1 MANLVDIFTQSSG
14 LKGETT
20 VLSTSEDLPKDK
32 PSLFDSLLKTSI
44 EDIENSSAQNTNS
57 KIVSQNITSNLE
69 KSPLDAEVIE
79 VNTKLIDEGLD
90 SEAINLDENS
100 NSEEVIKDLSKNITN
115 ELNKDNTK
123 KDEIKEP
130 TKNIQNS
137 ISSKNS
143 LLDRLVLEVKN
154 SNLEQVPKVEQILSE
169 PLENVDIVNS
179 DKSFIKSL
187 DKVIEGLK
195 NQNNLEQKLD
205 SEKIIISKD
214 DKLVEIIKEQEI
226 LIEDINGNSLKM
238 EINSKDE
245 LKSALDEIMS
255 RLSVIEQYSTEK
267 KEDEKPK
274 EDKPK
279 EQEILIEDING
290 NNLQIKDDNSQNLD
304 DVTLETT
311 QNLSQIIV
319 NSEDRQNIEN
329 QIETSVVLKD
339 GLNFENI
346 LIVEDEV
353 ANSDAIKNET
363 VKNENNL
370 NSQNILIVENEV
382 VKTENNTKVDQKLSL
397 MDQLIQTNSK
407 KDITTKIEESAT
419 SNPQSVE
426 QINKNSKDV
435 ASNIFLAEQ
444 KNSLNNQL
452 LFNKNEAVNILK
464 NASSIED
471 IEKSANILDLDANN
485 LEVEQN
491 ISSESLNDL
500 SVDEKEILDRKNIL
514 NSILNEKNI
523 RSVDVRN
530 LITNSIEASKALL
543 EDTINILD
551 DKILDIQP
559 NLVNSIQSRIVG
571 AKQQMASMMSDVARQ
586 MYENYKPPVTVFRM
600 NLNPGDLGTISVLM
614 KQDKSSGLTINM
626 SVSNIATLE
635 LLMENQNMLRNSL
648 AKTFNDSANFNL
660 DFSKGEGGQSQGDSS
675 SNQNQRDKRDS
686 NTQEILRLKKENKDY
701 EEKND
706 YM

>member
-1 MANLVDIFTQSSG
+1 M
-14 LKGETT
+14 
-20 VLSTSEDLPKDK
+20 
-32 PSLFDSLLKTSI
+32 
-44 EDIENSSAQNTNS
+44 
-57 KIVSQNITSNLE
+57 
-69 KSPLDAEVIE
+69 
-79 VNTKLIDEGLD
+79 
-90 SEAINLDENS
+90 
-100 NSEEVIKDLSKNITN
+100 
-115 ELNKDNTK
+115 
-123 KDEIKEP
+123 
-130 TKNIQNS
+130 
-137 ISSKNS
+137 
-143 LLDRLVLEVKN
+143 EVKN

-226 LIEDINGNSLKM
+226 LIEDINGN
-238 EINSKDE
+238 
-245 LKSALDEIMS
+245 
-255 RLSVIEQYSTEK
+255 
-267 KEDEKPK
+267 
-274 EDKPK
+274 
-279 EQEILIEDING
+279 
-290 NNLQIKDDNSQNLD
+290 NLQIKDENSQNLD

-329 QIETSVVLKD
+329 QIETSTVLKD
-339 GLNFENI
+339 SLNFENI

-686 NTQEILRLKKENKDY
+686 NTQEILKLKKENKDY

>member
-1 MANLVDIFTQSSG
+1 MANLVDIFTQTSG

-44 EDIENSSAQNTNS
+44 EDIENSSTQNTNS
-57 KIVSQNITSNLE
+57 KIVSQNSTSNLE
-69 KSPLDAEVIE
+69 KSPLDGEVLEID
-79 VNTKLIDEGLD
+79 TKLSG
-90 SEAINLDENS
+90 EAIEFETINLDENS

-115 ELNKDNTK
+115 ELSKDNTK

-154 SNLEQVPKVEQILSE
+154 SNLEQVSKGEQILSE
-169 PLENVDIVNS
+169 PLKNLENVDIESN
-179 DKSFIKSL
+179 DKTFIKSL
-187 DKVIEGLK
+187 DEVIEDLK
-195 NQNNLEQKLD
+195 SQNNLEEKLD
-205 SEKIIISKD
+205 SSKIVISKD
-214 DKLVEIIKEQEI
+214 DKSVEIIKEQEV
-226 LIEDINGNSLKM
+226 LVKDINGNSL
-238 EINSKDE
+238 
-245 LKSALDEIMS
+245 
-255 RLSVIEQYSTEK
+255 
-267 KEDEKPK
+267 
-274 EDKPK
+274 
-279 EQEILIEDING
+279 
-290 NNLQIKDDNSQNLD
+290 QIKDENTKVVELVTSEKTQ
-304 DVTLETT
+304 DV
-311 QNLSQIIV
+311 SQIIV
-319 NSEDRQNIEN
+319 NIEN
-329 QIETSVVLKD
+329 TQELENKIQTSTILKD
-339 GLNFENI
+339 SLNSENI
-346 LIVEDEV
+346 LIVQDEIV
-353 ANSDAIKNET
+353 NDEAIKNE
-363 VKNENNL
+363 VIKNENKVISENV
-370 NSQNILIVENEV
+370 LIIQDEAIKSED
-382 VKTENNTKVDQKLSL
+382 VKINNNTKVEQKLSL
-397 MDQLIQTNSK
+397 MDQLIQSNSK
-407 KDITTKIEESAT
+407 KDITAKIEEAVSL
-419 SNPQSVE
+419 NPQSIE
-426 QINKNSKDV
+426 QTNKNSKEL
-435 ASNIFLAEQ
+435 ASNIFLADQ

-464 NASSIED
+464 NASGIED
-471 IEKSANILDLDANN
+471 IEKSANILDLNANN

-491 ISSESLNDL
+491 ISSENLTDL

-514 NSILNEKNI
+514 NSILNEKDV

-543 EDTINILD
+543 EDTINIVD
-551 DKILDIQP
+551 DKVLDIQP

-648 AKTFNDSANFNL
+648 AKTFNDNANFNL

-675 SNQNQRDKRDS
+675 SNQNQKDKRDS

>member
-1 MANLVDIFTQSSG
+1 MANLVDIFTQTSG

-44 EDIENSSAQNTNS
+44 EDIENSSTQNTNS
-57 KIVSQNITSNLE
+57 KIVSQNSTSNLE
-69 KSPLDAEVIE
+69 KSPLDGEVLEID
-79 VNTKLIDEGLD
+79 TKLSG
-90 SEAINLDENS
+90 EAIEFETINLDENS
-100 NSEEVIKDLSKNITN
+100 NSEEVIKDLSKNVTN
-115 ELNKDNTK
+115 DLNNDNTK
-123 KDEIKEP
+123 KDEAKEP
-130 TKNIQNS
+130 VKNIQNS
-137 ISSKNS
+137 LSSKNS

-154 SNLEQVPKVEQILSE
+154 SNLEQVSKGEQILSE
-169 PLENVDIVNS
+169 PLKNLENVDIESN
-179 DKSFIKSL
+179 DKTFIKSL
-187 DKVIEGLK
+187 DEVIEDLK
-195 NQNNLEQKLD
+195 SQNNLEEKLD
-205 SEKIIISKD
+205 SSKIVISKD
-214 DKLVEIIKEQEI
+214 DKSVEIIKEQEV
-226 LIEDINGNSLKM
+226 LVKDINGNSL
-238 EINSKDE
+238 
-245 LKSALDEIMS
+245 
-255 RLSVIEQYSTEK
+255 
-267 KEDEKPK
+267 
-274 EDKPK
+274 
-279 EQEILIEDING
+279 
-290 NNLQIKDDNSQNLD
+290 QIKEENTKVVELVTSEKTQ
-304 DVTLETT
+304 DV
-311 QNLSQIIV
+311 SQIIV
-319 NSEDRQNIEN
+319 NIEN
-329 QIETSVVLKD
+329 TQELENKIQTSTILKD
-339 GLNFENI
+339 SLNSENI
-346 LIVEDEV
+346 LIVQDEIV
-353 ANSDAIKNET
+353 NDEAIKNE
-363 VKNENNL
+363 VIKNENKVISENV
-370 NSQNILIVENEV
+370 LIIQDEAIKSED
-382 VKTENNTKVDQKLSL
+382 VKINNNTKVEQKLSL
-397 MDQLIQTNSK
+397 MDQLIQSNSK
-407 KDITTKIEESAT
+407 KDITAKIEESAT

-426 QINKNSKDV
+426 QINKNSKELT
-435 ASNIFLAEQ
+435 SNIFLAEQ

-452 LFNKNEAVNILK
+452 LFNKNEAINILK
-464 NASSIED
+464 NASGIED
-471 IEKSANILDLDANN
+471 IEKSANILDLNANN

-514 NSILNEKNI
+514 NSILNEKDV

-543 EDTINILD
+543 EDTINIVD
-551 DKILDIQP
+551 DKVLDIQP

-648 AKTFNDSANFNL
+648 AKTFNDNANFNL

-675 SNQNQRDKRDS
+675 SNQNQKDKRDS

>member
-226 LIEDINGNSLKM
+226 LIEDINGN
-238 EINSKDE
+238 
-245 LKSALDEIMS
+245 
-255 RLSVIEQYSTEK
+255 
-267 KEDEKPK
+267 
-274 EDKPK
+274 
-279 EQEILIEDING
+279 
-290 NNLQIKDDNSQNLD
+290 NLQIKDENSQNLD
-304 DVTLETT
+304 DVNLETT

-319 NSEDRQNIEN
+319 NSEDRQNVEN
-329 QIETSVVLKD
+329 QIETSTVLKD
-339 GLNFENI
+339 SLNFENI

>member
-79 VNTKLIDEGLD
+79 VNTKLIDEVLD

-226 LIEDINGNSLKM
+226 LIEDINGN
-238 EINSKDE
+238 
-245 LKSALDEIMS
+245 
-255 RLSVIEQYSTEK
+255 
-267 KEDEKPK
+267 
-274 EDKPK
+274 
-279 EQEILIEDING
+279 
-290 NNLQIKDDNSQNLD
+290 NLQIKDENSQNLD

-329 QIETSVVLKD
+329 QIETSIVLKD
-339 GLNFENI
+339 SLNFENI

-419 SNPQSVE
+419 LNPQSVE

-464 NASSIED
+464 NASTIED

-686 NTQEILRLKKENKDY
+686 NTQEILKLKKENKDY

>member
-169 PLENVDIVNS
+169 PLKNLENVDIENN
-179 DKSFIKSL
+179 DKTFIKSL
-187 DKVIEGLK
+187 DEVIEGLK

-226 LIEDINGNSLKM
+226 LIEDINGN
-238 EINSKDE
+238 
-245 LKSALDEIMS
+245 
-255 RLSVIEQYSTEK
+255 
-267 KEDEKPK
+267 
-274 EDKPK
+274 
-279 EQEILIEDING
+279 
-290 NNLQIKDDNSQNLD
+290 NLQIKDENSQNFD
-304 DVTLETT
+304 EVTLETT

-319 NSEDRQNIEN
+319 NNEDRQNIEN
-329 QIETSVVLKD
+329 QIETSTVLKD
-339 GLNFENI
+339 SLNFENI

-407 KDITTKIEESAT
+407 KDITTKIEESTT

-464 NASSIED
+464 NASTIED

-500 SVDEKEILDRKNIL
+500 SVDEQEILDRKNIL

-686 NTQEILRLKKENKDY
+686 NTQDILKLKKENKDY

>member
-226 LIEDINGNSLKM
+226 L
-238 EINSKDE
+238 
-245 LKSALDEIMS
+245 
-255 RLSVIEQYSTEK
+255 V
-267 KEDEKPK
+267 
-274 EDKPK
+274 
-279 EQEILIEDING
+279 EDING
-290 NNLQIKDDNSQNLD
+290 NNLQIKDENSQNLD
-304 DVTLETT
+304 DVNLETT

-319 NSEDRQNIEN
+319 NSEDRQNVEN
-329 QIETSVVLKD
+329 QIETSTVLKD
-339 GLNFENI
+339 SLNFENI

-419 SNPQSVE
+419 SNPQSAE

-686 NTQEILRLKKENKDY
+686 NTQEILKLKKENKDY

>member
-14 LKGETT
+14 LKSETT
-20 VLSTSEDLPKDK
+20 VLNTSEDLPKDK

-226 LIEDINGNSLKM
+226 L
-238 EINSKDE
+238 
-245 LKSALDEIMS
+245 
-255 RLSVIEQYSTEK
+255 V
-267 KEDEKPK
+267 
-274 EDKPK
+274 
-279 EQEILIEDING
+279 EDING

-304 DVTLETT
+304 EVTLETT

-319 NSEDRQNIEN
+319 NSEDRQNVEN
-329 QIETSVVLKD
+329 QIETSKVLKD
-339 GLNFENI
+339 SLSFENI

-363 VKNENNL
+363 VKNENKL

-686 NTQEILRLKKENKDY
+686 NTQEILKLKKENKDY

>member
-169 PLENVDIVNS
+169 PLENADILS
-179 DKSFIKSL
+179 TDKSFIKSL

-226 LIEDINGNSLKM
+226 LIEDINGN
-238 EINSKDE
+238 
-245 LKSALDEIMS
+245 
-255 RLSVIEQYSTEK
+255 
-267 KEDEKPK
+267 
-274 EDKPK
+274 
-279 EQEILIEDING
+279 
-290 NNLQIKDDNSQNLD
+290 NLQIKDENSQNFD
-304 DVTLETT
+304 EVTLETT

-319 NSEDRQNIEN
+319 NNEDRQNIEN
-329 QIETSVVLKD
+329 QIETSTVLKD
-339 GLNFENI
+339 SLNFENI

-407 KDITTKIEESAT
+407 KDITTKIEESTT

-464 NASSIED
+464 NASTIED

>member
-44 EDIENSSAQNTNS
+44 EDIENSSTQNTNS
-57 KIVSQNITSNLE
+57 KIVSQNSTSNLE
-69 KSPLDAEVIE
+69 KSPLDGEVLEID
-79 VNTKLIDEGLD
+79 TKLSG
-90 SEAINLDENS
+90 EAIEFETINLDENS
-100 NSEEVIKDLSKNITN
+100 NSEEVIKDLSKNVTN
-115 ELNKDNTK
+115 DLNNDNTK
-123 KDEIKEP
+123 KDEAKEP
-130 TKNIQNS
+130 VKNIQNS
-137 ISSKNS
+137 LSSKNS

-154 SNLEQVPKVEQILSE
+154 SNLEQVSKGEQILSE
-169 PLENVDIVNS
+169 PLKNLENVDIESN
-179 DKSFIKSL
+179 DKTFIKSL
-187 DKVIEGLK
+187 DEVIEDLK
-195 NQNNLEQKLD
+195 SQKNSEEKLD
-205 SEKIIISKD
+205 NSKIVISKD
-214 DKLVEIIKEQEI
+214 DKSVEII
-226 LIEDINGNSLKM
+226 
-238 EINSKDE
+238 
-245 LKSALDEIMS
+245 
-255 RLSVIEQYSTEK
+255 
-267 KEDEKPK
+267 
-274 EDKPK
+274 K

-290 NNLQIKDDNSQNLD
+290 NNLQIKDENSQNLD
-304 DVTLETT
+304 DLTLETT

-329 QIETSVVLKD
+329 QIETSTVLKD
-339 GLNFENI
+339 SLNFENI

-397 MDQLIQTNSK
+397 MDQLIQANSK

>member
-14 LKGETT
+14 LKGEAT

-69 KSPLDAEVIE
+69 KSSLDAEVVE

-226 LIEDINGNSLKM
+226 LIEDINGN
-238 EINSKDE
+238 
-245 LKSALDEIMS
+245 
-255 RLSVIEQYSTEK
+255 
-267 KEDEKPK
+267 
-274 EDKPK
+274 
-279 EQEILIEDING
+279 
-290 NNLQIKDDNSQNLD
+290 NLQIKDDNSQNID
-304 DVTLETT
+304 DVNLETT

-319 NSEDRQNIEN
+319 NSEDIQNIEN
-329 QIETSVVLKD
+329 QIETSTVLKD
-339 GLNFENI
+339 SLNFENI

>member
-130 TKNIQNS
+130 TKNIKNS

-205 SEKIIISKD
+205 SEKIIISQD
-214 DKLVEIIKEQEI
+214 DKLVEII
-226 LIEDINGNSLKM
+226 
-238 EINSKDE
+238 
-245 LKSALDEIMS
+245 
-255 RLSVIEQYSTEK
+255 
-267 KEDEKPK
+267 
-274 EDKPK
+274 K

-311 QNLSQIIV
+311 QNLSQIVV
-319 NSEDRQNIEN
+319 NSEDIEN
-329 QIETSVVLKD
+329 QIETSTVLKD
-339 GLNFENI
+339 SLNFENI

-363 VKNENNL
+363 VKNENKL

-686 NTQEILRLKKENKDY
+686 NTQEILKLKKENKDY

>member
-14 LKGETT
+14 LKGEAT

-57 KIVSQNITSNLE
+57 KIASQNITSNLE
-69 KSPLDAEVIE
+69 KSSLDAEVIE

-226 LIEDINGNSLKM
+226 LIEDINGN
-238 EINSKDE
+238 
-245 LKSALDEIMS
+245 
-255 RLSVIEQYSTEK
+255 
-267 KEDEKPK
+267 
-274 EDKPK
+274 
-279 EQEILIEDING
+279 
-290 NNLQIKDDNSQNLD
+290 NLQIKDENSQNLD

-329 QIETSVVLKD
+329 QIETSTVLKD
-339 GLNFENI
+339 SLNFENI

-382 VKTENNTKVDQKLSL
+382 IKTENNTKVDQKSSL

-686 NTQEILRLKKENKDY
+686 NTQEILKLKKENKDY

>member
-14 LKGETT
+14 LKGEAT

-44 EDIENSSAQNTNS
+44 EDIESSSTQNTNS
-57 KIVSQNITSNLE
+57 KILSQNITSNLE
-69 KSPLDAEVIE
+69 KSFLDGEVIE
-79 VNTKLIDEGLD
+79 VNTKSIDEGLD
-90 SEAINLDENS
+90 SQAINLDENS
-100 NSEEVIKDLSKNITN
+100 NSEEVIKDLSQNITN
-115 ELNKDNTK
+115 ELIKDNTK

-205 SEKIIISKD
+205 SEKIIISQD

-226 LIEDINGNSLKM
+226 LIEDINGN
-238 EINSKDE
+238 
-245 LKSALDEIMS
+245 
-255 RLSVIEQYSTEK
+255 
-267 KEDEKPK
+267 
-274 EDKPK
+274 
-279 EQEILIEDING
+279 
-290 NNLQIKDDNSQNLD
+290 NLQIKDENSQNLD

-311 QNLSQIIV
+311 QNLSQIIL

-329 QIETSVVLKD
+329 QIETSTVLKD

-346 LIVEDEV
+346 LIIEDEV

-363 VKNENNL
+363 VKNENKL
-370 NSQNILIVENEV
+370 NSENILIVENEV

-426 QINKNSKDV
+426 QINKNSKEV

-686 NTQEILRLKKENKDY
+686 NTQEILKLKKENKDY

>member
-44 EDIENSSAQNTNS
+44 EDIENSSTQNTNS

-69 KSPLDAEVIE
+69 KSSLDAEVIE

-205 SEKIIISKD
+205 SEKIIISQD

-226 LIEDINGNSLKM
+226 L
-238 EINSKDE
+238 
-245 LKSALDEIMS
+245 
-255 RLSVIEQYSTEK
+255 V
-267 KEDEKPK
+267 
-274 EDKPK
+274 
-279 EQEILIEDING
+279 EDING
-290 NNLQIKDDNSQNLD
+290 NNLQIKDENSQNLD
-304 DVTLETT
+304 DVNLETT

-319 NSEDRQNIEN
+319 NSEDRQNVEN
-329 QIETSVVLKD
+329 QIETSIVLKD
-339 GLNFENI
+339 SLNFENI

-353 ANSDAIKNET
+353 VKSDAIKNET
-363 VKNENNL
+363 VKNENKL

-407 KDITTKIEESAT
+407 KDITTKTEESAT
-419 SNPQSVE
+419 SNPQSAE

-464 NASSIED
+464 NASTIED

-686 NTQEILRLKKENKDY
+686 NTQDILKLKKENKDY

>member
-1 MANLVDIFTQSSG
+1 MANLVDIFTQTSG

-44 EDIENSSAQNTNS
+44 EDIENSSTQNTNS
-57 KIVSQNITSNLE
+57 KIVSQNSTSNLE
-69 KSPLDAEVIE
+69 KSPLDGEVLEID
-79 VNTKLIDEGLD
+79 TKLSG
-90 SEAINLDENS
+90 EAIEFETINLDENS
-100 NSEEVIKDLSKNITN
+100 NSEEVIKDLSKNVTN
-115 ELNKDNTK
+115 DLNNDNTK
-123 KDEIKEP
+123 KDEAKEP
-130 TKNIQNS
+130 VKNIQNS
-137 ISSKNS
+137 LSSKNS

-154 SNLEQVPKVEQILSE
+154 SNLEQVSKGEQILSE
-169 PLENVDIVNS
+169 PLKNLENVDIESN
-179 DKSFIKSL
+179 DKTFIKSL
-187 DKVIEGLK
+187 DEVIEDLK
-195 NQNNLEQKLD
+195 SQNNLEEKLD
-205 SEKIIISKD
+205 SSKIVISKD
-214 DKLVEIIKEQEI
+214 DKSVEIIKEQEV
-226 LIEDINGNSLKM
+226 LVKDINGNSL
-238 EINSKDE
+238 
-245 LKSALDEIMS
+245 
-255 RLSVIEQYSTEK
+255 
-267 KEDEKPK
+267 
-274 EDKPK
+274 
-279 EQEILIEDING
+279 
-290 NNLQIKDDNSQNLD
+290 QIKDENTKVVELVTSEKTQ
-304 DVTLETT
+304 DV
-311 QNLSQIIV
+311 SQIIV
-319 NSEDRQNIEN
+319 NIEN
-329 QIETSVVLKD
+329 TQELENKIQTSTILKD
-339 GLNFENI
+339 SLNSENI
-346 LIVEDEV
+346 LIVQDEIV
-353 ANSDAIKNET
+353 NDEAIKNE
-363 VKNENNL
+363 VIKNENKVISENV
-370 NSQNILIVENEV
+370 LIIQDEAIKSED
-382 VKTENNTKVDQKLSL
+382 VKINNNTKVEQKLSL
-397 MDQLIQTNSK
+397 MDQLIQSNSK
-407 KDITTKIEESAT
+407 KDITAKIEEAVSL
-419 SNPQSVE
+419 NPQSIE
-426 QINKNSKDV
+426 QTNKNSKEL
-435 ASNIFLAEQ
+435 ASNIFLADQ

-452 LFNKNEAVNILK
+452 LFNKNEAINILK

-471 IEKSANILDLDANN
+471 LEKSANILDLNANN

-491 ISSESLNDL
+491 ISSENLTDL

-514 NSILNEKNI
+514 NSILNEKDV

-543 EDTINILD
+543 EDTINIVD
-551 DKILDIQP
+551 DKVLDIQP

-648 AKTFNDSANFNL
+648 AKTFNDNANFNL

-675 SNQNQRDKRDS
+675 SNQNQKDKRDS

>member
-69 KSPLDAEVIE
+69 KSSLDAEVIE

-226 LIEDINGNSLKM
+226 LIEDINGN
-238 EINSKDE
+238 
-245 LKSALDEIMS
+245 
-255 RLSVIEQYSTEK
+255 
-267 KEDEKPK
+267 
-274 EDKPK
+274 
-279 EQEILIEDING
+279 
-290 NNLQIKDDNSQNLD
+290 NLQIKDENSQNLD

-329 QIETSVVLKD
+329 QIETSTVLKD
-339 GLNFENI
+339 SLNFENI

>member
-44 EDIENSSAQNTNS
+44 EDIENSSTQNTNS

-69 KSPLDAEVIE
+69 KSPLDAEVVE

-195 NQNNLEQKLD
+195 NQNNLEQKLNN
-205 SEKIIISKD
+205 SKIVISQD
-214 DKLVEIIKEQEI
+214 DKSVEIIKEQEI
-226 LIEDINGNSLKM
+226 L
-238 EINSKDE
+238 
-245 LKSALDEIMS
+245 
-255 RLSVIEQYSTEK
+255 V
-267 KEDEKPK
+267 
-274 EDKPK
+274 
-279 EQEILIEDING
+279 EDING
-290 NNLQIKDDNSQNLD
+290 NNLQIKDDNSQNFD

-319 NSEDRQNIEN
+319 NSEDRQNVEN
-329 QIETSVVLKD
+329 QIETSTVLKD
-339 GLNFENI
+339 SLNFENI

-407 KDITTKIEESAT
+407 KDITTKIEESTT

-686 NTQEILRLKKENKDY
+686 NTQEILKLKKENKDY

>member
-69 KSPLDAEVIE
+69 KSSLDAEVIE

-187 DKVIEGLK
+187 DRVIEGLK

-214 DKLVEIIKEQEI
+214 DKSVEII
-226 LIEDINGNSLKM
+226 
-238 EINSKDE
+238 
-245 LKSALDEIMS
+245 
-255 RLSVIEQYSTEK
+255 
-267 KEDEKPK
+267 
-274 EDKPK
+274 K

-304 DVTLETT
+304 EVTLETT

-329 QIETSVVLKD
+329 QIETSTVLKD
-339 GLNFENI
+339 SLNFENI

-464 NASSIED
+464 NASTIED

-660 DFSKGEGGQSQGDSS
+660 DFSKGEGGQSQRDSS

>member
-79 VNTKLIDEGLD
+79 VNTKSIDEGFD
-90 SEAINLDENS
+90 SQAINLDENS

-226 LIEDINGNSLKM
+226 LIEDINGN
-238 EINSKDE
+238 
-245 LKSALDEIMS
+245 
-255 RLSVIEQYSTEK
+255 
-267 KEDEKPK
+267 
-274 EDKPK
+274 
-279 EQEILIEDING
+279 
-290 NNLQIKDDNSQNLD
+290 NLQIKDDNSQNLD

-329 QIETSVVLKD
+329 QIETSTVLKD

-353 ANSDAIKNET
+353 ANSDTIKNET
-363 VKNENNL
+363 VKTENNL

-586 MYENYKPPVTVFRM
+586 IYENYKPPVTVFRM

-686 NTQEILRLKKENKDY
+686 NTQEILKLKKENKDY

>member
-79 VNTKLIDEGLD
+79 VNTKLIDEALD

-115 ELNKDNTK
+115 ELSKDNTK

-169 PLENVDIVNS
+169 PLKNLENVDIVNS

-205 SEKIIISKD
+205 SEKIVISQD

-226 LIEDINGNSLKM
+226 LIEDINGN
-238 EINSKDE
+238 
-245 LKSALDEIMS
+245 
-255 RLSVIEQYSTEK
+255 
-267 KEDEKPK
+267 
-274 EDKPK
+274 
-279 EQEILIEDING
+279 
-290 NNLQIKDDNSQNLD
+290 NLQIKDENSQNLD
-304 DVTLETT
+304 EVTLETT

-319 NSEDRQNIEN
+319 NSEDGQNIEN
-329 QIETSVVLKD
+329 QIETSTVLKD
-339 GLNFENI
+339 SLNFENI

-353 ANSDAIKNET
+353 VKSDAIKNET
-363 VKNENNL
+363 VKNENSL

-464 NASSIED
+464 NASTIED

-500 SVDEKEILDRKNIL
+500 SVDEQEILDRKNIL

-675 SNQNQRDKRDS
+675 SNQNQRDKRES

>member
-226 LIEDINGNSLKM
+226 LIEDINGN
-238 EINSKDE
+238 
-245 LKSALDEIMS
+245 
-255 RLSVIEQYSTEK
+255 
-267 KEDEKPK
+267 
-274 EDKPK
+274 
-279 EQEILIEDING
+279 
-290 NNLQIKDDNSQNLD
+290 NLQIKDDNSQNLD
-304 DVTLETT
+304 EVTLETT

-329 QIETSVVLKD
+329 QIETSTVLKD
-339 GLNFENI
+339 SLNFENI

-464 NASSIED
+464 NASTIED

-686 NTQEILRLKKENKDY
+686 NTQDILKLKKENKDY

>member
-90 SEAINLDENS
+90 SQAINLDENS

-226 LIEDINGNSLKM
+226 LIEDINGN
-238 EINSKDE
+238 
-245 LKSALDEIMS
+245 
-255 RLSVIEQYSTEK
+255 
-267 KEDEKPK
+267 
-274 EDKPK
+274 
-279 EQEILIEDING
+279 
-290 NNLQIKDDNSQNLD
+290 NLQIKDENSQNLD

-329 QIETSVVLKD
+329 QIETSTVLKD
-339 GLNFENI
+339 SLNFENI

-686 NTQEILRLKKENKDY
+686 NTQEILKLKKENKDY

>member
-1 MANLVDIFTQSSG
+1 MANLVDIFTQTSG

-44 EDIENSSAQNTNS
+44 EDIENSSTQNTNS
-57 KIVSQNITSNLE
+57 KIVSQNSTSNLE
-69 KSPLDAEVIE
+69 KSPLDGEVLEID
-79 VNTKLIDEGLD
+79 TKLSG
-90 SEAINLDENS
+90 EAIEFETINLDENS
-100 NSEEVIKDLSKNITN
+100 NSEEVIKDLSKNVTN
-115 ELNKDNTK
+115 DLNNDNTK
-123 KDEIKEP
+123 KDEAKEP
-130 TKNIQNS
+130 VKNIQNS
-137 ISSKNS
+137 LSSKNS

-154 SNLEQVPKVEQILSE
+154 SNLEQVSKGEQILSE
-169 PLENVDIVNS
+169 PLKNLENVDIESN
-179 DKSFIKSL
+179 DKTFIKSL
-187 DKVIEGLK
+187 DEVIEDLK
-195 NQNNLEQKLD
+195 SQNNLEEKLD
-205 SEKIIISKD
+205 SSKIVISKD
-214 DKLVEIIKEQEI
+214 DKSVEIIKEQEV
-226 LIEDINGNSLKM
+226 LVKDINGNSL
-238 EINSKDE
+238 
-245 LKSALDEIMS
+245 
-255 RLSVIEQYSTEK
+255 
-267 KEDEKPK
+267 
-274 EDKPK
+274 
-279 EQEILIEDING
+279 
-290 NNLQIKDDNSQNLD
+290 QIKDENTKVVELVTSEKTQ
-304 DVTLETT
+304 DV
-311 QNLSQIIV
+311 SQIIV
-319 NSEDRQNIEN
+319 NIEN
-329 QIETSVVLKD
+329 TQELENKIQTSTILKD
-339 GLNFENI
+339 SLNSENI
-346 LIVEDEV
+346 LIVQDEIV
-353 ANSDAIKNET
+353 NDEAIKNE
-363 VKNENNL
+363 VIKNENKVISENV
-370 NSQNILIVENEV
+370 LIIQDEAIKSED
-382 VKTENNTKVDQKLSL
+382 VKINNNTKVEQKLSL

-407 KDITTKIEESAT
+407 KDITTKIEEAVSL
-419 SNPQSVE
+419 NPQSIE
-426 QINKNSKDV
+426 QTNKNSKDV

-471 IEKSANILDLDANN
+471 IEKSANILDLNANN

-491 ISSESLNDL
+491 ISSENLTDL

-514 NSILNEKNI
+514 NSILNEKDV

-543 EDTINILD
+543 EDTINIVD
-551 DKILDIQP
+551 DKVLDIQP

-675 SNQNQRDKRDS
+675 SNQNQKDKRDS

>member
-79 VNTKLIDEGLD
+79 VNTKLIDEVLD

-226 LIEDINGNSLKM
+226 LIEDINGN
-238 EINSKDE
+238 
-245 LKSALDEIMS
+245 
-255 RLSVIEQYSTEK
+255 
-267 KEDEKPK
+267 
-274 EDKPK
+274 
-279 EQEILIEDING
+279 
-290 NNLQIKDDNSQNLD
+290 NLQIKDENSQNFD

-329 QIETSVVLKD
+329 QIETSTVLKD
-339 GLNFENI
+339 SLNFENI

-353 ANSDAIKNET
+353 ANSDTIKNET

-426 QINKNSKDV
+426 QINKNSKEL

-464 NASSIED
+464 NASTIED

-586 MYENYKPPVTVFRM
+586 IYENYKPPVTVFRM

>member
-226 LIEDINGNSLKM
+226 LIEDINGN
-238 EINSKDE
+238 
-245 LKSALDEIMS
+245 
-255 RLSVIEQYSTEK
+255 
-267 KEDEKPK
+267 
-274 EDKPK
+274 
-279 EQEILIEDING
+279 
-290 NNLQIKDDNSQNLD
+290 NLQIKDENSQNLD
-304 DVTLETT
+304 DLTLETT

-329 QIETSVVLKD
+329 QIETSTVLKD
-339 GLNFENI
+339 SLNFENI

-464 NASSIED
+464 NASTIED

-686 NTQEILRLKKENKDY
+686 NTQEILKLKKENKDY

>member
-14 LKGETT
+14 LKSETT
-20 VLSTSEDLPKDK
+20 VLNTSEDLPKDK

-69 KSPLDAEVIE
+69 KSPLDGEVLEID
-79 VNTKLIDEGLD
+79 TKLSG
-90 SEAINLDENS
+90 EAIEFETINLDENS
-100 NSEEVIKDLSKNITN
+100 NSEEVIKDLSKNVTN
-115 ELNKDNTK
+115 DLNNDNTK
-123 KDEIKEP
+123 KDEAKEP
-130 TKNIQNS
+130 VKNIQNS
-137 ISSKNS
+137 LSSKNS

-154 SNLEQVPKVEQILSE
+154 SNLEQVSKGEQILSE
-169 PLENVDIVNS
+169 PLKNLENVDIESN
-179 DKSFIKSL
+179 DKTFIKSL
-187 DKVIEGLK
+187 DEVIEDLK
-195 NQNNLEQKLD
+195 SQNNLEEKLD
-205 SEKIIISKD
+205 SSKIVISKD
-214 DKLVEIIKEQEI
+214 DKSVEIIKEQEV
-226 LIEDINGNSLKM
+226 LVKDINGNSL
-238 EINSKDE
+238 
-245 LKSALDEIMS
+245 
-255 RLSVIEQYSTEK
+255 
-267 KEDEKPK
+267 
-274 EDKPK
+274 
-279 EQEILIEDING
+279 
-290 NNLQIKDDNSQNLD
+290 QIKDENTKVVEL
-304 DVTLETT
+304 VTLEKT
-311 QNLSQIIV
+311 QDVSQIIV
-319 NSEDRQNIEN
+319 NIEN
-329 QIETSVVLKD
+329 TQELENKIQTSTILKD
-339 GLNFENI
+339 SLNSENI
-346 LIVEDEV
+346 LIVQDEIV
-353 ANSDAIKNET
+353 NDEAIKNE
-363 VKNENNL
+363 VIKNENKVISENV
-370 NSQNILIVENEV
+370 LIIQDEAIKSED
-382 VKTENNTKVDQKLSL
+382 VKINNNTKVEQKLSL

-407 KDITTKIEESAT
+407 KDITTKIEEAVSL
-419 SNPQSVE
+419 NPQSIE
-426 QINKNSKDV
+426 QPNKNSKEL
-435 ASNIFLAEQ
+435 ASNIFLADQ

-464 NASSIED
+464 NASGIED
-471 IEKSANILDLDANN
+471 IEKSANILDLNANN

-491 ISSESLNDL
+491 ISSENLTDL

-514 NSILNEKNI
+514 NSILNEKDV

-543 EDTINILD
+543 EDTINIVD
-551 DKILDIQP
+551 DKVLDIQP

-648 AKTFNDSANFNL
+648 AKTFNDNANFNL

-675 SNQNQRDKRDS
+675 SNQNQKDKRDS

>member
-44 EDIENSSAQNTNS
+44 EDIENSSAQKTNS

-90 SEAINLDENS
+90 SQAINLDENS

-226 LIEDINGNSLKM
+226 LIEDINGN
-238 EINSKDE
+238 
-245 LKSALDEIMS
+245 
-255 RLSVIEQYSTEK
+255 
-267 KEDEKPK
+267 
-274 EDKPK
+274 
-279 EQEILIEDING
+279 
-290 NNLQIKDDNSQNLD
+290 NLQIKDENSQNLD

-329 QIETSVVLKD
+329 QIETSTVLKD
-339 GLNFENI
+339 SLNFENI

-382 VKTENNTKVDQKLSL
+382 IKTENNTKVDQKSSL

-426 QINKNSKDV
+426 QINKNSKEV

-464 NASSIED
+464 NASTIED

-686 NTQEILRLKKENKDY
+686 NTQEILKLKKENKDY

>member
-1 MANLVDIFTQSSG
+1 MANLVDIFTQTSG
-14 LKGETT
+14 LKGEAT

-69 KSPLDAEVIE
+69 KSSLDAEVIE
-79 VNTKLIDEGLD
+79 VNTKSIDEALD
-90 SEAINLDENS
+90 FEAINLDENS

-187 DKVIEGLK
+187 DEVIEDLK

-205 SEKIIISKD
+205 SEKIIISQD
-214 DKLVEIIKEQEI
+214 DKLVEII
-226 LIEDINGNSLKM
+226 
-238 EINSKDE
+238 
-245 LKSALDEIMS
+245 
-255 RLSVIEQYSTEK
+255 
-267 KEDEKPK
+267 
-274 EDKPK
+274 K

-329 QIETSVVLKD
+329 QIETSTVLKD
-339 GLNFENI
+339 SLNFENI

-464 NASSIED
+464 NASTIED

>member
-1 MANLVDIFTQSSG
+1 MANLVDIFTQTSG

-44 EDIENSSAQNTNS
+44 EDIENSSTQNTNS
-57 KIVSQNITSNLE
+57 KIVSQNSTSNLE
-69 KSPLDAEVIE
+69 KSPLDGEVLEID
-79 VNTKLIDEGLD
+79 TKLSG
-90 SEAINLDENS
+90 EAIEFETINLDENS
-100 NSEEVIKDLSKNITN
+100 NSEEVIKDLSKNVTN
-115 ELNKDNTK
+115 DLNNDNTK
-123 KDEIKEP
+123 KDEAKEP
-130 TKNIQNS
+130 VKNIQNS
-137 ISSKNS
+137 LSSKNS

-154 SNLEQVPKVEQILSE
+154 SNLEQVSKGEQILSE
-169 PLENVDIVNS
+169 PLKNLENVDIESN
-179 DKSFIKSL
+179 DKTFIKSL
-187 DKVIEGLK
+187 DEVIEDLK
-195 NQNNLEQKLD
+195 SQNNLEEKLD
-205 SEKIIISKD
+205 SSKIVISKD
-214 DKLVEIIKEQEI
+214 DKSVEIIKEQEV
-226 LIEDINGNSLKM
+226 LVKDINGNSL
-238 EINSKDE
+238 
-245 LKSALDEIMS
+245 
-255 RLSVIEQYSTEK
+255 
-267 KEDEKPK
+267 
-274 EDKPK
+274 
-279 EQEILIEDING
+279 
-290 NNLQIKDDNSQNLD
+290 QIKDENTKVVELVTSEKTQ
-304 DVTLETT
+304 DV
-311 QNLSQIIV
+311 SQIIV
-319 NSEDRQNIEN
+319 NIEN
-329 QIETSVVLKD
+329 TQELENKIQTSTILKD
-339 GLNFENI
+339 SLNSENI
-346 LIVEDEV
+346 LIVQDEIV
-353 ANSDAIKNET
+353 NDEAIKNE
-363 VKNENNL
+363 VIKNENKVISENV
-370 NSQNILIVENEV
+370 LIIQDEAIKSED
-382 VKTENNTKVDQKLSL
+382 VKINNNTKVEQKLSL

-464 NASSIED
+464 NASGIED

-491 ISSESLNDL
+491 ISSENLTDL

-514 NSILNEKNI
+514 NSILNEKDV

-686 NTQEILRLKKENKDY
+686 NTQEILKLKKENKDY

>member
-1 MANLVDIFTQSSG
+1 MANLVDIFTQTSG
-14 LKGETT
+14 LKGEAT

-226 LIEDINGNSLKM
+226 LIEDINGN
-238 EINSKDE
+238 
-245 LKSALDEIMS
+245 
-255 RLSVIEQYSTEK
+255 
-267 KEDEKPK
+267 
-274 EDKPK
+274 
-279 EQEILIEDING
+279 
-290 NNLQIKDDNSQNLD
+290 NLQIKDENSQNLD

-319 NSEDRQNIEN
+319 NSEDRQNVEN
-329 QIETSVVLKD
+329 QIETSTVLKD
-339 GLNFENI
+339 SLNFENI

-686 NTQEILRLKKENKDY
+686 NTQEILKLKKENKDY

>member
-1 MANLVDIFTQSSG
+1 MANLVDIFTQTSG

-44 EDIENSSAQNTNS
+44 EDIENSSTQNTNS
-57 KIVSQNITSNLE
+57 KIVSQNSTSNLE
-69 KSPLDAEVIE
+69 KSPLDGEVLEID
-79 VNTKLIDEGLD
+79 TKLSG
-90 SEAINLDENS
+90 EAIEFETINLDENS
-100 NSEEVIKDLSKNITN
+100 NSEEVIKDLSKNVTN
-115 ELNKDNTK
+115 DLNNDNTK
-123 KDEIKEP
+123 KDEAKEP
-130 TKNIQNS
+130 VKNIQNS
-137 ISSKNS
+137 LSSKNS

-154 SNLEQVPKVEQILSE
+154 SNLEQVSKGEQILSE
-169 PLENVDIVNS
+169 PLKNLENVDIESN
-179 DKSFIKSL
+179 DKTFIKSL
-187 DKVIEGLK
+187 DEVIEDLK
-195 NQNNLEQKLD
+195 SQNNLEEKLD
-205 SEKIIISKD
+205 SSKIVISKD
-214 DKLVEIIKEQEI
+214 DKSVEIIKEQEV
-226 LIEDINGNSLKM
+226 LVKDINGNSL
-238 EINSKDE
+238 
-245 LKSALDEIMS
+245 
-255 RLSVIEQYSTEK
+255 
-267 KEDEKPK
+267 
-274 EDKPK
+274 
-279 EQEILIEDING
+279 
-290 NNLQIKDDNSQNLD
+290 QIKDENTKVVELVTSEKTQ
-304 DVTLETT
+304 DV
-311 QNLSQIIV
+311 SQIIV
-319 NSEDRQNIEN
+319 NIEN
-329 QIETSVVLKD
+329 TQELENKIQTSTILKD
-339 GLNFENI
+339 SLNSENI
-346 LIVEDEV
+346 LIVQDEIV
-353 ANSDAIKNET
+353 NDEAIKNE
-363 VKNENNL
+363 VIKNENKVISENV
-370 NSQNILIVENEV
+370 LIIQDEAIKSED
-382 VKTENNTKVDQKLSL
+382 VKINNNTKVEQKLSL
-397 MDQLIQTNSK
+397 MDQLIQSNSK
-407 KDITTKIEESAT
+407 KDITAKIEEAVSL
-419 SNPQSVE
+419 NPQSIE
-426 QINKNSKDV
+426 QTNKNSKEL
-435 ASNIFLAEQ
+435 ASNIFLADQ

-452 LFNKNEAVNILK
+452 LFNKNEAINILK
-464 NASSIED
+464 NASGIED
-471 IEKSANILDLDANN
+471 IEKSANILDLNANN

-491 ISSESLNDL
+491 ISSENLTDL

-514 NSILNEKNI
+514 NSILNEKDV

-543 EDTINILD
+543 EDTINIVD
-551 DKILDIQP
+551 DKVLDIQP

-675 SNQNQRDKRDS
+675 SNQNQKDKRDS

>member
-1 MANLVDIFTQSSG
+1 MANLVDIFTQTSG

-44 EDIENSSAQNTNS
+44 EDIENSSTQNTNS
-57 KIVSQNITSNLE
+57 KIVSQNSTSNSE
-69 KSPLDAEVIE
+69 KSPLDGEVLEID
-79 VNTKLIDEGLD
+79 TKLSG
-90 SEAINLDENS
+90 EAIEFETINLDENS
-100 NSEEVIKDLSKNITN
+100 NSEEVIKDLSKNVTN
-115 ELNKDNTK
+115 DLNNDNTK
-123 KDEIKEP
+123 KDEAKEP
-130 TKNIQNS
+130 VKNIQNS
-137 ISSKNS
+137 LSSKNS

-154 SNLEQVPKVEQILSE
+154 SNLEQVSKGEQILSE
-169 PLENVDIVNS
+169 PLKNLENVDIESN
-179 DKSFIKSL
+179 DKTFIKSL
-187 DKVIEGLK
+187 DEVIEDLK
-195 NQNNLEQKLD
+195 SQNNLEEKLD
-205 SEKIIISKD
+205 SSKIVISKD
-214 DKLVEIIKEQEI
+214 DKSVEIIKEQEV
-226 LIEDINGNSLKM
+226 LVKDINGNSL
-238 EINSKDE
+238 
-245 LKSALDEIMS
+245 
-255 RLSVIEQYSTEK
+255 
-267 KEDEKPK
+267 
-274 EDKPK
+274 
-279 EQEILIEDING
+279 
-290 NNLQIKDDNSQNLD
+290 QIKDENTKVVELVTSEKTQ
-304 DVTLETT
+304 DV
-311 QNLSQIIV
+311 SQIIV
-319 NSEDRQNIEN
+319 NIEN
-329 QIETSVVLKD
+329 TQELENKIQTSTILKD
-339 GLNFENI
+339 SLNSENI
-346 LIVEDEV
+346 LIVQDEIV
-353 ANSDAIKNET
+353 NDEAIKNE
-363 VKNENNL
+363 VIKNENKVISENV
-370 NSQNILIVENEV
+370 LIIQDEAIKSED
-382 VKTENNTKVDQKLSL
+382 VKINNNTKVEQNLSL
-397 MDQLIQTNSK
+397 MDQLIQSNSK
-407 KDITTKIEESAT
+407 KDITTKIEEAVSL
-419 SNPQSVE
+419 NPQSIE
-426 QINKNSKDV
+426 QTNKNSKEL
-435 ASNIFLAEQ
+435 ASNIFLADQ

-464 NASSIED
+464 NASGIED
-471 IEKSANILDLDANN
+471 IEKSANILDLNANN

-491 ISSESLNDL
+491 ISSENLTDL

-514 NSILNEKNI
+514 NSILNEKDV

-543 EDTINILD
+543 EDTINIVD
-551 DKILDIQP
+551 DKVLDIQP

-648 AKTFNDSANFNL
+648 AKTFNDNANFNL

-675 SNQNQRDKRDS
+675 SNQNQKDKRDS

>member
-14 LKGETT
+14 LKGEAT

-44 EDIENSSAQNTNS
+44 EDIENSSTQNTNS
-57 KIVSQNITSNLE
+57 KILSQNITSNLE

-90 SEAINLDENS
+90 SEDINLDENS

-226 LIEDINGNSLKM
+226 LIK
-238 EINSKDE
+238 
-245 LKSALDEIMS
+245 
-255 RLSVIEQYSTEK
+255 
-267 KEDEKPK
+267 
-274 EDKPK
+274 
-279 EQEILIEDING
+279 DING
-290 NNLQIKDDNSQNLD
+290 NNLQIKDENSQNLD

-329 QIETSVVLKD
+329 QIETSTVLKD

-363 VKNENNL
+363 VKNENKLNL
-370 NSQNILIVENEV
+370 QNILIVENEV

-407 KDITTKIEESAT
+407 KDITTKIEESTT

-464 NASSIED
+464 NASTIED

>member
-69 KSPLDAEVIE
+69 KSSLDAEVIE

-90 SEAINLDENS
+90 SEDINLDENS

-115 ELNKDNTK
+115 ELNKDNIK

-169 PLENVDIVNS
+169 PLENVDIVNT

-226 LIEDINGNSLKM
+226 LIEDINGN
-238 EINSKDE
+238 
-245 LKSALDEIMS
+245 
-255 RLSVIEQYSTEK
+255 
-267 KEDEKPK
+267 
-274 EDKPK
+274 
-279 EQEILIEDING
+279 
-290 NNLQIKDDNSQNLD
+290 NLQIKDENSQNLD
-304 DVTLETT
+304 DVNLETT

-319 NSEDRQNIEN
+319 NSEDIQNIEN

-407 KDITTKIEESAT
+407 KDIKTKIEESTT

-686 NTQEILRLKKENKDY
+686 NTQEILKLKKENKDY